1 MKSLRLYASFLV
13 EILNDKEHGNEQLA
27 KAKELSISR
36 MGQQLDNLNGGG
48 DGIEDFGSIANDGTP
63 CIFIS
68 GEQER
73 MSLITSCNMSLCKI
87 FGYTHKDD
95 LVGKDVET
103 LMPRLYARVHR
114 RFLEQAVQKPPDA
127 ILAKE
132 RQVFGKHATGYI
144 FPVWLAIK
152 PVPSLVSGRQFA
164 ATIKV
169 EKSGINKNVAYL
181 IIDK

>member
-1 MKSLRLYASFLV
+1 
-13 EILNDKEHGNEQLA
+13 
-27 KAKELSISR
+27 
-36 MGQQLDNLNGGG
+36 
-48 DGIEDFGSIANDGTP
+48 
-63 CIFIS
+63 
-68 GEQER
+68 
-73 MSLITSCNMSLCKI
+73 
-87 FGYTHKDD
+87 
-95 LVGKDVET
+95 
-103 LMPRLYARVHR
+103 MPRLYARMHR

-152 PVPSLVSGRQFA
+152 PVPSLISGRQFA

-181 IIDK
+181 IIDKQKNLMEASATAISMLEIDL